1 METLMETTEVFEYDD
16 LSPTAQARAT
26 EYAEPPDDWAD
37 CITEQFKEDGYAL
50 GFHLYETNWSVGHSQ
65 GDGASWIGIVRTADF
80 LEAHINEV
88 KDADRHSRYTILL
101 EILKN
106 ARDTIP
112 HKVEITRRSFYYNH
126 SGTMNADYTES
137 FWEEEDVDADL
148 QLHGGI
154 LAGALVQELMRAIN
168 TNNLQTEFLD
178 WIQDKAR
185 EYADDMYHALQ
196 RGYDGYYT
204 EEYLKELIYINGW
217 RFNSKGVIQHGV

>member
-1 METLMETTEVFEYDD
+1 VLFQ
-16 LSPTAQARAT
+16 S
-26 EYAEPPDDWAD
+26 
-37 CITEQFKEDGYAL
+37 KEDGYAL
-50 GFHLYETNWSVGHSQ
+50 GFHLYETNWSVGHNQ
-65 GDGASWIGIVRTADF
+65 GDGASWLGIVRTADF

-88 KDADRHSRYTILL
+88 KDTDRHSRYTILL

-106 ARDTIP
+106 ARYTIP
-112 HKVEITRRSFYYNH
+112 EKVQITRRSFYYNH
-126 SGTMNADYTES
+126 SGTMNADYTEPVL
-137 FWEEEDVDADL
+137 EEEEVWDVPIV
-148 QLHGGI
+148 QGGI
-154 LAGALVQELMRAIN
+154 LDGASVKELMRAIN
-168 TNNLQTEFLD
+168 TDNLHTELLD